1 MNTVKITADTDA
13 CVASGQCV
21 LLAPGTFDQDEELGT
36 VVLLADEPAA
46 GEEDAVRQAELTCPA
61 AAIRLSGT

>member
-1 MNTVKITADTDA
+1 MSPVKITADTDS

-21 LLAPGTFDQDEELGT
+21 LLAPGTFDQDEETGT
-36 VVLLADEPAA
+36 VVLLAEEPAA

-61 AAIRLSGT
+61 AAIRLTGT

>member
-1 MNTVKITADTDA
+1 MSPVKITADTDS
-13 CVASGQCV
+13 CVSSGQCV

-36 VVLLADEPAA
+36 VVLLSGEPAD

-61 AAIRLSGT
+61 AAIRLTG

>member
-1 MNTVKITADTDA
+1 VAITVDSSS
-13 CVASGQCV
+13 CVSSGQCV
-21 LLAPGTFDQDEELGT
+21 LLAPRTFDQDEEDGT
-36 VVLLADEPAA
+36 VVLLAEEPSD

>member
-1 MNTVKITADTDA
+1 MKITTDTEG

-21 LLAPGTFDQDEELGT
+21 LLAPGTFDQDEEAGT

-61 AAIRLSGT
+61 AAIHLADS

>member
-1 MNTVKITADTDA
+1 MKISVDTGS
-13 CVASGQCV
+13 CVSSGQCV
-21 LLAPGTFDQDEELGT
+21 LLAPGTFDQDEEDGT
-36 VVLLADEPAA
+36 VVLLAEEPSD